1 MQDLGFVQSKSDTSL
16 FIFNKSGIIIF
27 VLIYVDD
34 IIVTSSSESAI
45 STLLQKLSSEY
56 ALTDLRDLHFLR
68 TEVKRT
74 DGGILLT
81 QDKYALE
88 LLGRA
93 GMKNIG
99 EAVSL

>member
-1 MQDLGFVQSKSDTSL
+1 MGHMGLSPMGLNTYS
-16 FIFNKSGIIIF
+16 NK
-27 VLIYVDD
+27 
-34 IIVTSSSESAI
+34 
-45 STLLQKLSSEY
+45 
-56 ALTDLRDLHFLR
+56 
-68 TEVKRT
+68 T